1 MSEQQTILPEN
12 GKLECSLLEGIRHH
26 SAVLATKADRLVIRT
41 AVAAAGRPWAEPG
54 NNRRL
59 CAEALINPI
68 SD

>member
-1 MSEQQTILPEN
+1 MTEQQVILPEN
-12 GKLECSLLEGIRHH
+12 GKLECNLLEGIRHH
-26 SAVLATKADRLVIRT
+26 SAVLSTKADSLIVRT

-54 NNRRL
+54 NDRRL